1 MTEERDDFWGFDEP
15 VVVPITDVFDLHTFL
30 PKDIPS
36 VVEEYLSEALALG
49 FREVRIIHGKG
60 KGVQREVVRK
70 ILAAHPLV
78 KSFYD
83 APHERGGKGATIAE
97 LLIVD
102 S

>member
-15 VVVPITDVFDLHTFL
+15 VVVPITDAFDLHTFL

-36 VVEEYLSEALALG
+36 VVEEYLAEALAMG

-70 ILAAHPLV
+70 LLAAHPLV

>member
-1 MTEERDDFWGFDEP
+1 M
-15 VVVPITDVFDLHTFL
+15 
-30 PKDIPS
+30 
-36 VVEEYLSEALALG
+36 VEEYLAEALAMG
-49 FREVRIIHGKG
+49 FRKVRIIHGKG

-70 ILAAHPLV
+70 LLAAHPLV